1 MADDQKKYNQ
11 VENIIRRSKALILNV
26 KLLGADTSHAKNLL
40 DSAKSALDQG
50 DYNMAIDYAKK
61 SMVEVI
67 SLKKQ
72 VQAGMQPP
80 VSANATEPGMVG
92 ENIEPENGAVAEKLG
107 KNQNQADGGELDTP
121 SENSEYANVNVNV
134 DVNPNKDPNV
144 NVDATAQ
151 TELAPQG
158 TNIQETKDQP
168 KTPKPPVLSKGSTE
182 LTEAFLSKF
191 EDGFSYLI
199 EENRA
204 DVCFRI
210 LSRFSSEMYKGLCIC
225 RLNPAIIKRKYK
237 LNDEDSTV
245 LWLTDRDTSKE
256 ATISASLESM
266 IYVVEEFIDKN
277 DKGIILLDGLEY
289 LISNNSFNPVL
300 RFIRRL
306 IDKISETVSIM
317 IIGVSPRAINEQE
330 LKLLE
335 RELHPVII

>member
-1 MADDQKKYNQ
+1 MVDDQKKYNQ

-40 DSAKSALDQG
+40 DNAKSALDQG
-50 DYNMAIDYAKK
+50 DYNSAIDYAKK

-72 VQAGMQPP
+72 VQAGMRPTASTD
-80 VSANATEPGMVG
+80 SAESVQTG
-92 ENIEPENGAVAEKLG
+92 ERIEPQDGAVAGNLEQNN
-107 KNQNQADGGELDTP
+107 NQNQENDSEPDSTP
-121 SENSEYANVNVNV
+121 VNSEVGDVNMNVNVE
-134 DVNPNKDPNV
+134 
-144 NVDATAQ
+144 TSAQ
-151 TELAPQG
+151 TELS
-158 TNIQETKDQP
+158 
-168 KTPKPPVLSKGSTE
+168 TPATTVTAGSKAQAGPPPVVTKGSTE
-182 LTEAFLSKF
+182 LTEEFLGKF

-210 LSRFSSEMYKGLCIC
+210 LSNFASKGYKGLCIC

-237 LNDEDSTV
+237 LKDEESTV

-266 IYVVEEFIDKN
+266 IYVAEEFLDKN

-335 RELHPVII
+335 RELNPVII